1 MLIAGCTTTPLP
13 AQRALPEPPAAF
25 EGGSAAVLNS
35 TAPAADGAWWRCFDD
50 PVLDEL
56 VGRALSGNG
65 SIEQSVA
72 RVQRARAAVRSG
84 EAARGPQAGV
94 HGGVIGPSNTSA
106 GDQVADNSWAGVGV
120 RMSYDVDLFDRGAP
134 SRQAALGDA
143 AVAEA
148 TLRATQLL
156 VQADTVHTYLALR
169 ALEAERALLDEDVAG
184 RAESLQIAQRQ
195 WRIGLI
201 SERPLAGLQRDLA
214 AAQSDA
220 AVVDRRHREL
230 SHALAILVG
239 EVPTAWRLPPAAVA
253 WPGTLPNVPA
263 GIPGEVLARRPD
275 LASSGS
281 AVRAAQARV
290 GVAQSSALPSVT
302 LTATG
307 GLAAQGLSEL
317 LRNATRMVGFG
328 LLLDL
333 PVFDSGR
340 REAATQAALADLEQ
354 AVVAHRER
362 VLVSLREVED
372 QLSALQAAQRQ
383 AQASAPALA
392 AATRTR
398 ETSDSRAG
406 RGLAARP
413 EVLES
418 RHLEIQ
424 QQRAALQIELARR
437 QGTVALIRALGGGWS
452 GSAG

>member
-1 MLIAGCTTTPLP
+1 MLIAGCATTPLP
-13 AQRALPEPPAAF
+13 AQRALPELPAAF
-25 EGGSAAVLNS
+25 ERSAGDSQAVA
-35 TAPAADGAWWRCFDD
+35 APAADGAWWRCFDD

-65 SIEQSVA
+65 SIEQAVA

-84 EAARGPQAGV
+84 EAARGPQVGV

-120 RMSYDVDLFDRGAP
+120 RMSYDLDLFERSAP
-134 SRQAALGDA
+134 SRQAALADA
-143 AVAEA
+143 AVAQA
-148 TLRATQLL
+148 TLSATHLV

-169 ALEAERALLDEDVAG
+169 ALEAERSLLEEDIAG
-184 RAESLQIAQRQ
+184 RAEALQIAQRQ
-195 WRIGLI
+195 WRKGLI
-201 SERPLAGLQRDLA
+201 SERPLAGLERDLA
-214 AAQSDA
+214 SARADA
-220 AVVDRRHREL
+220 AVLDRRQQEL

-239 EVPTAWRLPPAAVA
+239 EVPTSWRLPPASVA
-253 WPGTLPNVPA
+253 WPGALPNVPA

-290 GVAQSSALPSVT
+290 GVAQSTALPHVT

-307 GLAAQGLSEL
+307 GIAAQGLGDL
-317 LRNATRMVGFG
+317 IRNASRMVGFG

-340 REAATQAALADLEQ
+340 REAATQAAIADLEQ
-354 AVVAHRER
+354 AAAAHRER

-383 AQASAPALA
+383 ADATAPALA

-398 ETSDSRAG
+398 ETSTSRAA

-424 QQRAALQIELARR
+424 QQRAALQIDLARR